1 MPPDRVRE
9 EIELE
14 IKKIEK
20 LLKHY
25 EPLLKKVKKQ
35 RPDYIEL
42 GALAM
47 LLHSFYNGLENIFTR
62 IARKIDQNVPEE
74 ELWHS
79 LLLEQMTKQ
88 TQKRKYAVLGN
99 ETYKDLKKYLGFR
112 HFSRHAYAFDL
123 EWELMKDLV
132 ERINDVAEKTM
143 DEIKLFMVKAN
154 KANKQGM

>member
-1 MPPDRVRE
+1 MPPKKVME

-14 IKKIEK
+14 IKRIERLIK
-20 LLKHY
+20 SY
-25 EPLLKKVKKQ
+25 EPLLKKATTQK
-35 RPDYIEL
+35 PDYIEL

-62 IARKIDQNVPEE
+62 IARKIDQNLPEG

-88 TQKRKYAVLGN
+88 TKKRKYAVLSN

-132 ERINDVAEKTM
+132 ERIKEVGNKTLT
-143 DEIKLFMVKAN
+143 EIKSFLSKVN
-154 KANKQGM
+154 KVR